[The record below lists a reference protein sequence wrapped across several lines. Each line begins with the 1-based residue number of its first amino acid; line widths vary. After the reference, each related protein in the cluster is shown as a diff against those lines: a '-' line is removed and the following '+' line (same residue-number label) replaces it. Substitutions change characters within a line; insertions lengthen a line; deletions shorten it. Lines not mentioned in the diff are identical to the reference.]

1 MIGLTITPVII
12 SQNVFANHG
21 QEMMLSLDYGHFQSL
36 IDDEGN
42 QVKALVNYTIQDQS
56 ILDQI
61 ITSVMKVYTLNGTL
75 LKTSSS
81 TIGDLFRNNGTEEL
95 ATTLPNNT
103 IQNVTALVTFIDTE
117 DMPVSNSLTVKL
129 NFGQTI
135 QG

>member
-1 MIGLTITPVII
+1 
-12 SQNVFANHG
+12 
-21 QEMMLSLDYGHFQSL
+21 
-36 IDDEGN
+36 
-42 QVKALVNYTIQDQS
+42 
-56 ILDQI
+56 
-61 ITSVMKVYTLNGTL
+61 MKVYTLNGTL